1 MKIGTL
7 FIATALLGSLS
18 MADDQALKKEGV
30 GYIKMLGGTLKSQLQ
45 ENMKKDPSGLAAAAF
60 CAGSAESIT
69 KEINAKLPKHAS
81 VRRTALKTRNASNKA
96 DAIDEKVINEYIKAI
111 EEKSFD
117 PKSPIKLVKDEN
129 STRVYKP
136 LLTQGACLK
145 CHGSA
150 VSPEITKLIKEQYP
164 QDQAIDFKEG
174 SLRGVIVA
182 EIKNK

>member
-1 MKIGTL
+1 MKLTTL
-7 FIATALLGSLS
+7 FISTALLSTLCL
-18 MADDQALKKEGV
+18 ADDQAIKKEGV
-30 GYIKMLGGTLKSQLQ
+30 GYIKMLGITLKSQLQ

-81 VRRTALKTRNASNKA
+81 VRRTALKTRNSSNKA
-96 DAIDEKVINEYIKAI
+96 DTIDEKVMNEYIKAI
-111 EEKSFD
+111 EVKSFD

-136 LLTQGACLK
+136 LLTQAACLK
-145 CHGSA
+145 CHGSSI
-150 VSPEITKLIKEQYP
+150 SPEISKLIKEQYP
-164 QDQAIDFKEG
+164 ADEAVNFSEG

-182 EIKNK
+182 EIKN